1 MVAQRKRAK
10 RKGKKKK
17 FLGGEEKLAE
27 ALILCN
33 VKLELRLKG
42 EGTQVTKEARPV
54 RSFIAA

>member
-1 MVAQRKRAK
+1 MPKGREQREREKR
-10 RKGKKKK
+10 KKK